1 MLFIPFVQFFYAL
14 LFFNVRIVQV
24 FHELYGPFIKK
35 WRMIDL
41 SLEWFLKAFEK
52 VFVLLVFGIDSV
64 IDLLPALATDF
75 FGSFSPDKLK
85 VLLLAFTKERV
96 FEDKALILL
105 FDFVEIIHV
114 ELPDKGGEIGVS
126 EVLG

>member
-1 MLFIPFVQFFYAL
+1 MLLIAFVQFSYAL
-14 LFFNVRIVQV
+14 LFLNVGIVQV
-24 FHELYGPFIKK
+24 FHELYGSFIKK

-41 SLEWFLKAFEK
+41 SLEWFLKAFQK

-75 FGSFSPDKLK
+75 FCSFSPNKLK

-96 FEDKALILL
+96 FEYEALILL
-105 FDFVEIIHV
+105 FDFVKIIHV

>member
-1 MLFIPFVQFFYAL
+1 
-14 LFFNVRIVQV
+14 
-24 FHELYGPFIKK
+24 
-35 WRMIDL
+35 MIDL
-41 SLEWFLKAFEK
+41 SLEWFLKAFQK

-75 FGSFSPDKLK
+75 FCSFSPYKLK

-96 FEDKALILL
+96 FEYEALILL
-105 FDFVEIIHV
+105 FDFVKIIHV